1 MHSYPHD
8 WRSKTPVIF
17 RDDEQWFIGVDEPT
31 KRDEKSLRQ
40 LALIRLMASSS
51 SPNGGNRFRGML
63 ESRPD
68 WCLSRQR
75 AGACPFPPS
84 VMPTARF

>member
-17 RDDEQWFIGVDEPT
+17 RATEQWFIGVDEPT

-40 LALIRLMASSS
+40 LALDSID
-51 SPNGGNRFRGML
+51 GIQF
-63 ESRPD
+63 
-68 WCLSRQR
+68 
-75 AGACPFPPS
+75 FPE
-84 VMPTARF
+84 